1 MVEKAMAPD
10 KVKTGIPGLDDMIEG
25 GLERKSVIVLAG
37 EAGSGKTTFAMQY
50 LYSGAALYKEPGLYI
65 TFEEQKG
72 SLYRHMARMGWDLEK
87 LEKEKKIFVLEY
99 PPHEVDS
106 FINQG
111 NVIEDLIREN
121 GIQRI
126 VVDSA
131 TSLALLREDEYKRRQ
146 ALLKTIDSLR
156 KWGATTI
163 MLSEA
168 VMKGGRLNVRFGIE
182 YLADGLIL
190 IYNIRKGDS
199 RELALEIF
207 KMRGTAHERKLCLM
221 KITGKGIVLYPNQ
234 QVLAGSGG
242 KF

>member
-1 MVEKAMAPD
+1 MSDKVIQE
-10 KVKTGIPGLDDMIEG
+10 KVKTGIPGLDDLIEG
-25 GLERKSVIVLAG
+25 GLEKKSVIVLAG

-50 LYSGAALYKEPGLYI
+50 LYAGAALYKEPGLYV
-65 TFEEQKG
+65 TFEEQKS
-72 SLYRHMARMGWDLEK
+72 SLFRHMARMGWDFEK
-87 LEKEKKIFVLEY
+87 LEQEKKIFVLEY

-111 NVIEDLIREN
+111 NVVEDLIREN

-126 VVDSA
+126 VIDSV
-131 TSLALLREDEYKRRQ
+131 TSLVLLREDEYKRRQ

-168 VMKGGRLNVRFGIE
+168 EMRGERLKVRFGIE

-190 IYNIRKGDS
+190 IYNIRKGDA
-199 RELALEIF
+199 RELALEVF
-207 KMRGTAHERKLCLM
+207 KLRGTAHERKLCLM
-221 KITGKGIVLYPNQ
+221 KITSKGIVLYPNQ
-234 QVLAGSGG
+234 QVLANNGPRV
-242 KF
+242 

>member
-1 MVEKAMAPD
+1 MVDKGSLD
-10 KVKTGIPGLDDMIEG
+10 KVKTGIPGLDDLIEG

-50 LYSGAALYKEPGLYI
+50 LYAGAALYKEPGLYV
-65 TFEEQKG
+65 TFEEQK
-72 SLYRHMARMGWDLEK
+72 STLFKHMARMGWDFEK
-87 LEKEKKIFVLEY
+87 LEKEKKLFVLEY

-106 FINQG
+106 FISQG
-111 NVIEDLIREN
+111 NVVEDLIREN
-121 GIQRI
+121 GIQR
-126 VVDSA
+126 VVIDSA

-146 ALLKTIDSLR
+146 ALLKTIDTLR
-156 KWGATTI
+156 RWGTTTI

-168 VMKGGRLNVRFGIE
+168 EMRGERLRVRFGIE

-190 IYNIRKGDS
+190 IYNIRKGDA
-199 RELALEIF
+199 RELALEVF

-234 QVLAGSGG
+234 QVLTSTGA